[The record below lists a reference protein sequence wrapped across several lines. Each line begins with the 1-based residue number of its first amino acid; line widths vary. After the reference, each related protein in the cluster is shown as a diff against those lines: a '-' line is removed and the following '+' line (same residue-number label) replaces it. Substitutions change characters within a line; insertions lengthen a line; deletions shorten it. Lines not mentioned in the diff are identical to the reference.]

1 MTLALGPADV
11 SRFRTVI
18 SRRMGL
24 HFEDDK
30 LDDLADILR
39 ERLEANGRDRPEA
52 YARLVQGALRAQ
64 MERDWLIQLGGIL
77 ALVEEARLRRPL

>member
-1 MTLALGPADV
+1 MV
-11 SRFRTVI
+11 SAFAEVLTTAVSIR
-18 SRRMGL
+18 
-24 HFEDDK
+24 
-30 LDDLADILR
+30 
-39 ERLEANGRDRPEA
+39 RDRPEV